1 MNNAVAGLLAG
12 ALAVTGCRKI
22 APQPTL
28 DAGVLQS
35 AVGVAVLEAGAP
47 EGRWSCATTDAESRT
62 LPREAAIGAVLFGS
76 EREPAPLL
84 AYVAE
89 LDGVRRHAS
98 VRVQSSAEPLR
109 GPSALG
115 DVPPWTPFVGAAG
128 EGFVRLVAGAKASW
142 VLHAG
147 ERSVLEAPVVLGDE
161 LAADALAIGD
171 ATVVLAVSVAE
182 GVDVRV
188 VEGSRVVRSF
198 RIEGGESPAIL
209 RSESGSF
216 AVAARV
222 EATLEPAKPVRD
234 VPTASLEGA
243 GQERTTA
250 SLVIVDSG
258 GTRIAAHALAAAEEV
273 LALTPSRAGLVLA
286 SRRVLKGQ
294 SLVDVVRVGA
304 DGRRVRVGEFP
315 RRRGRRLVPIEAVR
329 DGAVAELLE
338 VSSDGVTV
346 LGARPGGLDLGDVD
360 AVLAVRAVGDR
371 LEIVALRDA
380 TETPRVL
387 RAACRWENH

>member
-1 MNNAVAGLLAG
+1 MNKAIAGLLAG
-12 ALAVTGCRKI
+12 ALAATGCRKVASQA
-22 APQPTL
+22 AP
-28 DAGVLQS
+28 DAGLLSS
-35 AVGVAVLEAGAP
+35 AVTAAVVDAGAA

-62 LPREAAIGAVLFGS
+62 LPREAAVGAVLFGGD
-76 EREPAPLL
+76 REPAPLV

-89 LDGVRRHAS
+89 VDGVRRHAA
-98 VRVQSSAEPLR
+98 VRVQSSAEALR
-109 GPSALG
+109 GPAALG

-128 EGFVRLVAGAKASW
+128 EGFVRLVTGAKASW

-147 ERSVLEAPVVLGDE
+147 EGPVIDAPIVLGDE
-161 LAADALAIGD
+161 LAADALAIGE

-198 RIEGGESPAIL
+198 RVDGGEAPAIL
-209 RSESGSF
+209 RGEGSSF

-234 VPTASLEGA
+234 VPTAALEGA

-250 SLVIVDSG
+250 SLVVVDGG
-258 GTRIAAHALAAAEEV
+258 GTRIATHALAATEEV
-273 LALTPSRAGLVLA
+273 LALTPSRTGLVLA

-294 SLVDVVRVGA
+294 SLVDLVRVGA

-329 DGAVAELLE
+329 DGAVTEVLE
-338 VSSDGVTV
+338 VSSEGVTV
-346 LGARPGGLDLGDVD
+346 LGARPGALDLGDVD

-371 LEIVALRDA
+371 LELVLLREA
-380 TETPRVL
+380 AETPRVL
-387 RAACRWENH
+387 RAACHWENL